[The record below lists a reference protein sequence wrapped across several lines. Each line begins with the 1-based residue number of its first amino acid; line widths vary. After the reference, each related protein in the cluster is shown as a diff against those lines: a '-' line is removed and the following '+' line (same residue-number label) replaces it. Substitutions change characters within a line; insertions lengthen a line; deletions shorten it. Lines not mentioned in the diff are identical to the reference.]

1 MEFFC
6 LYCKRIDD
14 DCDGWITD
22 TVHGQNLHN
31 RDLNG
36 LEKQD
41 EWVDYRVRVDGVI
54 YIDEEEYL
62 ERKGGA

>member
-6 LYCKRIDD
+6 WYCKL
-14 DCDGWITD
+14 WITD
-22 TVHGQNLHN
+22 TIHVQHHHHEGEHGKPDER
-31 RDLNG
+31 RD
-36 LEKQD
+36 
-41 EWVDYRVRVDGVI
+41 WRVRVDGAI